1 MLQKPVPHRPG
12 RTNIGHL
19 EVGGIRGDAA
29 KDLGE
34 QGSHVKARV
43 VAHVNVALRV
53 QVTNY
58 LRGNREDGR
67 GLA

>member
-1 MLQKPVPHRPG
+1 MQKPVPHRPG

-34 QGSHVKARV
+34 QGSHVKALV
-43 VAHVNVALRV
+43 VAHV
-53 QVTNY
+53 
-58 LRGNREDGR
+58 
-67 GLA
+67 